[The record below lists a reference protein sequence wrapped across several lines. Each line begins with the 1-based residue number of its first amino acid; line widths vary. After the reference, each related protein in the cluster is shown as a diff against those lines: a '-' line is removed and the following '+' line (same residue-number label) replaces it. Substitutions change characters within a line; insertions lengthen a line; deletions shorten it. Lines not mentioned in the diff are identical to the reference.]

1 MFTYSGNERRRFS
14 NIHLF
19 VENEKICKVGYN
31 QWCPLNIVSII
42 VNRIYLINYLV
53 AMHRSQRDLCLLG
66 LPIEFHGI
74 RDKAFLSHGIRDS
87 QKNSHGIRALKS

>member
-42 VNRIYLINYLV
+42 VNRIYLIDYLV
-53 AMHRSQRDLCLLG
+53 AMHHSQRRPVSVGAPDRVSRHTG
-66 LPIEFHGI
+66 
-74 RDKAFLSHGIRDS
+74 
-87 QKNSHGIRALKS
+87 